1 MGSSYDFISP
11 YLFNVHLCGTKGTL
25 WNEKLWSPGQIAEQR
40 DYLEL
45 PVLTPN
51 SGDVKHHPFP
61 EEAAHFLDCI
71 IHDRETDCPMS
82 DAVKTQEIVFA
93 ADLSAATGEFIHL
106 PLK

>member
-1 MGSSYDFISP
+1 M
-11 YLFNVHLCGTKGTL
+11 
-25 WNEKLWSPGQIAEQR
+25 
-40 DYLEL
+40 EL

-93 ADLSAATGEFIHL
+93 ADLSAATGEVVHL